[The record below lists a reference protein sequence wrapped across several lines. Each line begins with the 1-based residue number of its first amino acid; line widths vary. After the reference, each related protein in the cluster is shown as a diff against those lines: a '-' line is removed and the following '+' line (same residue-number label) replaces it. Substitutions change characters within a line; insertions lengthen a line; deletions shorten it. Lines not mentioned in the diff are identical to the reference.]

1 VSSFNVYDDA
11 VRAASYSKLDFPGTY
26 YLAFRDLPE
35 ILSRNVVGRRALD
48 FGCGAGRS
56 TRLLKKL
63 GYDVIGLDVS
73 ASMIELARVADPEG
87 EYVRTE
93 SDDFT
98 ILGREPFDLI
108 FSAFTFD
115 NIPDEN
121 RRIALMC
128 GLRELLLP
136 TGRLVILGSTPEIYM
151 HEWTSFTTAAFPE
164 NKQARS
170 GQTVQIVMKDVSD
183 ARPVIDW
190 IWFPVDYER
199 LFAKSGFELIEEHRP
214 LGRLNEPFVWVSET
228 TVAPWVIY
236 VVGPKKLR
244 A

>member
-1 VSSFNVYDDA
+1 MSSLNVYDDA
-11 VRAASYSKLDFPGTY
+11 IRAASYSKLDFPRTY

-35 ILSRNVVGRRALD
+35 ILSRNVVDRRALD

-56 TRLLKKL
+56 TRFLKKL
-63 GYDVIGLDVS
+63 GFSVIGLDIS
-73 ASMIELARVADPEG
+73 ASMIELAKAADPNG
-87 EYVRTE
+87 EYVQTE
-93 SDDFT
+93 SDEFT
-98 ILGREPFDLI
+98 ILGNERFDLI
-108 FSAFTFD
+108 LSAFTFD
-115 NIPDEN
+115 NVPDEN

-128 GLRELLLP
+128 GLRERLFS

-151 HEWTSFTTAAFPE
+151 HEWASFSTAAFPE
-164 NKQARS
+164 NTQARS
-170 GQTVQIVMKDVSD
+170 GQTVRIVMKDVSD
-183 ARPVIDW
+183 TRPVIDW

-199 LFAKSGFELIEEHRP
+199 LFTMSGFELIEEHRP
-214 LGRLNEPFVWVSET
+214 LGRLNEPFVWISET